1 MRNMRSQELTRLSA
15 MSCSMLI
22 CSLYM
27 VGSYQVQLYSSRY
40 SICSRAVINSP
51 IMNLIRSSGDY
62 AMRSSALSMSVMASG
77 AYTNLR
83 NPISLTNDEGVL
95 KEILLSGEGGKVI
108 EVGDIV
114 AAEYSAATVGETK
127 LVFAKGDKEQFIVK
141 DGSTIKGWD
150 IAVTSMKVGE
160 KARFLLSPE
169 YAYGEKGVGNIIPPK
184 SSVEIE
190 IKVLAWLGNQLR
202 PESLFQKDLDIDPFI
217 SSTPE
222 SIQRD
227 YEDMQVGGSARSRS
241 IDCIILHLS
250 THLPISL

>member
-1 MRNMRSQELTRLSA
+1 MRNMRSQELIRLSA
-15 MSCSMLI
+15 MCCSMLI

-27 VGSYQVQLYSSRY
+27 VGSYQVQLCPSRY
-40 SICSRAVINSP
+40 SIRSRAVINSLTT
-51 IMNLIRSSGDY
+51 NLIRSSGDY

-77 AYTNLR
+77 VYTNLR

-114 AAEYSAATVGETK
+114 AAEYCAATVGEEK

-227 YEDMQVGGSARSRS
+227 YEDMQVGASARSK
-241 IDCIILHLS
+241 ID
-250 THLPISL
+250 

>member
-1 MRNMRSQELTRLSA
+1 
-15 MSCSMLI
+15 
-22 CSLYM
+22 
-27 VGSYQVQLYSSRY
+27 
-40 SICSRAVINSP
+40 
-51 IMNLIRSSGDY
+51 
-62 AMRSSALSMSVMASG
+62 MRSSALSMSVMASSSSG
-77 AYTNLR
+77 ASYTNLK
-83 NPISLTNDEGVL
+83 NPIALTNDDGVL

-114 AAEYSAATVGETK
+114 AAEYSAATVGEKK
-127 LVFAKGDKEQFIVK
+127 LFVFAKGDKEQFIVK

-160 KARFLLSPE
+160 KARFLLRPE
-169 YAYGEKGVGNIIPPK
+169 YAYGEKGVGDIIPPK
-184 SSVEIE
+184 ASVEIE

-227 YEDMQVGGSARSRS
+227 YEDMQVCGWVSSLL
-241 IDCIILHLS
+241 ID
-250 THLPISL
+250 